1 MTGRI
6 DGKSDY
12 VNLTDGGHLENLG
25 VYELLRRQCKFII
38 ACDAEADPD
47 RKFGSLA
54 RAIRFARID
63 WGIQIDIDVTDLGKD
78 AHGQS
83 LKGYALGRIRYP
95 DNAVGYLLYIK
106 SSLLGNE
113 NRYVKTYAAVNPA
126 FPHESTGDQF
136 FSEAQFEAYR
146 SLGHKIATTLCDRV
160 DPSKFVDD
168 PEKPARVGR
177 RNSKPLC
184 GPAPPHRADAWD
196 VPEELKALPS
206 NSFRAKPGVPFPPI
220 VCAMETRGISSL
232 ARIPARGTR
241 RYTRHARSSSL
252 RAIPRSSVTI
262 LPGVL
267 IVADHPHLGRETEA
281 IASALHTYSRQLAQ
295 SDRNLLRPLDS
306 QGDPTQH
313 LQVPSGTGPARDDSP
328 RVLQR

>member
-63 WGIQIDIDVTDLGKD
+63 WGIHIDIDVGDLRKD
-78 AHGQS
+78 AHGKS
-83 LKGYALGRIRYP
+83 LKGWALGRIRYP
-95 DNAVGYLLYIK
+95 DDKTGYLLYIK

-146 SLGHKIATTLCDRV
+146 SLGHKIASTLCERV
-160 DPSKFVDD
+160 DPSKFVDN
-168 PEKPARVGR
+168 PENLHEWAK
-177 RNSKPLC
+177 KLE
-184 GPAPPHRADAWD
+184 GP
-196 VPEELKALPS
+196 
-206 NSFRAKPGVPFPPI
+206 
-220 VCAMETRGISSL
+220 
-232 ARIPARGTR
+232 
-241 RYTRHARSSSL
+241 
-252 RAIPRSSVTI
+252 
-262 LPGVL
+262 
-267 IVADHPHLGRETEA
+267 
-281 IASALHTYSRQLAQ
+281 
-295 SDRNLLRPLDS
+295 LRP
-306 QGDPTQH
+306 
-313 LQVPSGTGPARDDSP
+313 SGSA
-328 RVLQR
+328 